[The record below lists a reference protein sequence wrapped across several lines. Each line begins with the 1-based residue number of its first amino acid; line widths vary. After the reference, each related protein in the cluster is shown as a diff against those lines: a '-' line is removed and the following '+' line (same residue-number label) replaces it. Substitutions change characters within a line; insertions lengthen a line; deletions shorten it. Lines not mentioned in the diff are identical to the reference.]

1 MIVAE
6 AEAVACMAIILRRR
20 KMVKVEEKKINL
32 QCIECGKRF
41 SRKLGPTS
49 TREVKCPKCGSVD
62 IDIA

>member
-1 MIVAE
+1 MF
-6 AEAVACMAIILRRR
+6 MATILRRR